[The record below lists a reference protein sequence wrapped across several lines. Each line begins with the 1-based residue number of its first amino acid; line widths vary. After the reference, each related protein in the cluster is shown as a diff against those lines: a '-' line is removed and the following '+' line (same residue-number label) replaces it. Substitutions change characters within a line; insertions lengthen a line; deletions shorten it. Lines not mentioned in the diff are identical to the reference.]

1 MDWLPEL
8 QQRET
13 RLKSL
18 VAQWN
23 DGAPDAQTTAI
34 HAIAVELAETQMVL
48 ERHIAEMDPPQRS
61 VERYFLEF
69 QLPTFTYLK
78 QWYELFQNSE
88 DGAGATLDDVTRPRP
103 SR

>member
-13 RLKSL
+13 HLKSL

-23 DGAPDAQTTAI
+23 DGEPDAQT
-34 HAIAVELAETQMVL
+34 IAMDEIALELAETQMLL
-48 ERHIAEMDPPQRS
+48 ERHLAEMDPRQRS
-61 VERYFLEF
+61 AERYLLEF

-78 QWYELFQNSE
+78 QWYELFQGSE
-88 DGAGATLDDVTRPRP
+88 DGAGAPLDDVTDQRP